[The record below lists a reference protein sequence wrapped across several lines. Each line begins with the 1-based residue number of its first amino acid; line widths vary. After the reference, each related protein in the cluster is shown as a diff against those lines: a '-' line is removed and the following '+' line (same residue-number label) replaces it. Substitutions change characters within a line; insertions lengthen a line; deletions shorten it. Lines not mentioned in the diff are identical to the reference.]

1 MSVEHHQQ
9 NDYLSARHSSETYWF
24 MLYEMI
30 LQNTLAFVMYGSFAL
45 HTLKL
50 HFKGSVFFATC
61 T

>member
-30 LQNTLAFVMYGSFAL
+30 LQNTLAFVMYGSIAL
-45 HTLKL
+45 L
-50 HFKGSVFFATC
+50 
-61 T
+61 